1 MEQLPDWMRAIEQTY
16 VAKFPQQHL
25 ATFGS
30 TNISYFV
37 VTEPIYT
44 AIDSN
49 KKDLEGVLRKGRV
62 IAEKPTLITPTYA
75 MNLDGFSQSAYDYM
89 KHASE
94 VHGPNSPGILYQ
106 YRNEPEN
113 LEILSGIPSEIAS
126 RITGDLQAKKDDL
139 SVVIVGVDEFWDV
152 ALLKFIYEYTASSVF
167 NTDQFR
173 SKGLLDPQPSA
184 GGLPRVAVDQIEEMF
199 KSVQKGG
206 SPEVVQNAGVNR
218 ESGWLYFID
227 KDGDVS
233 RAKMARGRK

>member
-1 MEQLPDWMRAIEQTY
+1 VIMEQLPDWMRAIEQTY

-25 ATFGS
+25 STFGA

-75 MNLDGFSQSAYDYM
+75 MHLDGFSQSAYDYM
-89 KHASE
+89 RHASE
-94 VHGPNSPGILYQ
+94 VYGPNSPGILYQ

-126 RITGDLQAKKDDL
+126 RISTDLRAKKDDL

-152 ALLKFIYEYTASSVF
+152 ALLKFIYEYTASSVSF
-167 NTDQFR
+167 NADQLR

-184 GGLPRVAVDQIEEMF
+184 GGIPRVAVDQIEEMF

-206 SPEVVQNAGVNR
+206 SAEVLKKELDKWGVYAYYEDR
-218 ESGWLYFID
+218 FLQLF
-227 KDGDVS
+227 
-233 RAKMARGRK
+233 R